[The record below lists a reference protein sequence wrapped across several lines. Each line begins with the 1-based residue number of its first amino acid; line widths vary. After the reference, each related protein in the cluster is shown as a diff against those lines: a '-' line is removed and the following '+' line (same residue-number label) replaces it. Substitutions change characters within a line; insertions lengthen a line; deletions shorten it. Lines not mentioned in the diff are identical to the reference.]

1 MTYVQRAVKH
11 ALSVFFLCIV
21 SVSCYE
27 VWAHDLFFE
36 AHFSFTEIKST
47 LRWAETVRNSLY
59 GLWECD
65 PDAMPASRVPV
76 NGANCLECEPW

>member
-47 LRWAETVRNSLY
+47 LR
-59 GLWECD
+59 
-65 PDAMPASRVPV
+65 
-76 NGANCLECEPW
+76 